1 MAETKPGSKKKWLYR
16 AMLILNF
23 VFVAALLI
31 SYLAP
36 FTHPKITTLPAMLA
50 LVFPILWLANALF
63 AIFWMLRLRYYFLFS
78 LLSLIIGL
86 NIFMRMVSISAPA
99 TREETVSDFKIIS
112 YNVRLFDQ
120 YKWRSDQD
128 YFTRDAVFGF
138 THSQHPDIVCFQEFF
153 HGNNTYFPTIGPFV
167 AASEAKNY
175 HVGYVKTVGD
185 KKHYGLATFTRFPI
199 VNRAEIQFEDAVSNS
214 GIFTDVV
221 VKTDTIR
228 IFNFHLESVRFS
240 QADYKFVSEVIDP
253 AVSGHSSSSRIIFYK
268 LHKAFLRRARQA
280 AVVRQYISQSP
291 YPVIVCGDFNDTP
304 ASFVYRT
311 ISKNLGDAFLE
322 AGTGLGTTYAGGL
335 PFLRIDYI
343 LHSPQLK
350 ALHYQKH
357 FVDYSDHYP
366 ISCSFSLELEES
378 SVGRKKVSN
387 PQ

>member
-1 MAETKPGSKKKWLYR
+1 MAEKKSGGKRKWPYR
-16 AMLILNF
+16 LMLFLNIL
-23 VFVAALLI
+23 FVAALLI

-36 FTHPKITTLPAMLA
+36 ITHPKITTIPAMLA
-50 LVFPILWLANALF
+50 LIYPVLWIINVLF
-63 AIFWMLRLRYYFLFS
+63 TIFWMLRLRYYFLFS
-78 LLSLIIGL
+78 LLTLMIGL
-86 NIFMRMVSISAPA
+86 NIFMRMISISAPTA
-99 TREETVSDFKIIS
+99 SEETVADFKIIS

-128 YFTRDAVFGF
+128 YFTRDAVFDF
-138 THSQHPDIVCFQEFF
+138 IHSQNPDIVCFQEFF
-153 HGNNTYFPTIGPFV
+153 HGNDTYFPTIGPFV
-167 AASEAKNY
+167 AISEAKNY
-175 HVGYVKTVGD
+175 HVGYVKTVGN

-199 VNRAEIQFEDAVSNS
+199 VRREEINFENAVSNS

-221 VKTDTIR
+221 AGADTIR

-304 ASFVYRT
+304 ASFVYCT
-311 ISKNLGDAFLE
+311 ITENLHDAFLE
-322 AGTGLGTTYAGGL
+322 AGTGLGTTYAGNL

-357 FVDYSDHYP
+357 LVDYSDHYP
-366 ISCSFSLELEES
+366 VSCTFSLEKESRREES
-378 SVGRKKVSN
+378 K
-387 PQ
+387 

>member
-1 MAETKPGSKKKWLYR
+1 MEESQSGGKRKWPYR
-16 AMLILNF
+16 AMLILNL

-36 FTHPKITTLPAMLA
+36 FTHPKISTVPAMLA
-50 LVFPILWLANALF
+50 LVYPVLWIINVIF
-63 AIFWMLRLRYYFLFS
+63 MIFWMLRLRFYFLFS

-86 NIFMRMVSISAPA
+86 NIFMRMISISAPTDGQEA
-99 TREETVSDFKIIS
+99 KTDFKILS

-128 YFTRDAVFGF
+128 YFTRDAVFDF
-138 THSQHPDIVCFQEFF
+138 IHSQNPDIVCFQEFF
-153 HGNNTYFPTIGPFV
+153 HGNDTYFPTIGPFV
-167 AASEAKNY
+167 AESEAKNY

-199 VNRAEIQFEDAVSNS
+199 VRREEINFEDAVSNS

-221 VKTDTIR
+221 IKTDTIR

-240 QADYKFVSEVIDP
+240 QADYKFVSEVMDP
-253 AVSGHSSSSRIIFYK
+253 AATVHSSSSKIIFYK

-304 ASFVYRT
+304 TSFVYRT
-311 ISKNLGDAFLE
+311 ISESLRDAFLD
-322 AGTGLGTTYAGGL
+322 AGTGLGTTYAGGI
-335 PFLRIDYI
+335 PFLRIDFI

-350 ALHYQKH
+350 AQHYQKYP
-357 FVDYSDHYP
+357 VEYSDHYP
-366 ISCSFSLELEES
+366 ISCAFSLEE
-378 SVGRKKVSN
+378 GRQEKSK
-387 PQ
+387 

>member
-1 MAETKPGSKKKWLYR
+1 MAEKKSGGKRKWPYR
-16 AMLILNF
+16 LMLFLNIL
-23 VFVAALLI
+23 FVAALLI

-36 FTHPKITTLPAMLA
+36 ITHPKITTIYP
-50 LVFPILWLANALF
+50 VLWIINVLF
-63 AIFWMLRLRYYFLFS
+63 TIFWMLRLRYYFLFS
-78 LLSLIIGL
+78 LLTLMIGL
-86 NIFMRMVSISAPA
+86 NIFMRMISISAPTA
-99 TREETVSDFKIIS
+99 SEETVADFKIIS

-128 YFTRDAVFGF
+128 YFTRDAVFDF
-138 THSQHPDIVCFQEFF
+138 IHSQNPDIVCFQEFF
-153 HGNNTYFPTIGPFV
+153 HGNDTYFPTIGPFV
-167 AASEAKNY
+167 AISEAKNY
-175 HVGYVKTVGD
+175 HVGYVKTVGN

-199 VNRAEIQFEDAVSNS
+199 VRREEINFENAVSNS

-221 VKTDTIR
+221 AGADTIR

-304 ASFVYRT
+304 ASFVYCT
-311 ISKNLGDAFLE
+311 ITENLHDAFLE
-322 AGTGLGTTYAGGL
+322 AGTGLGTTYAGNL

-357 FVDYSDHYP
+357 LVDYSDHYP
-366 ISCSFSLELEES
+366 VSCTFSLEKESRREES
-378 SVGRKKVSN
+378 K
-387 PQ
+387 

>member
-1 MAETKPGSKKKWLYR
+1 MEGSQSGGKRKWPYR
-16 AMLILNF
+16 AMLILNL

-36 FTHPKITTLPAMLA
+36 FTHPKISTVPAMLA
-50 LVFPILWLANALF
+50 LVYPVLWIINVIF
-63 AIFWMLRLRYYFLFS
+63 MVFWMLRLRWYFLFS

-86 NIFMRMVSISAPA
+86 NIFMRMISISAPTDGQESKA
-99 TREETVSDFKIIS
+99 DFKILS

-120 YKWRSDQD
+120 YKWHSDQD
-128 YFTRDAVFGF
+128 YFTRDAVFDF
-138 THSQHPDIVCFQEFF
+138 IHSQNPDIVCFQEFF
-153 HGNNTYFPTIGPFV
+153 HGNDTYFPTIGPFV

-199 VNRAEIQFEDAVSNS
+199 VRREEINFEDAVSNS

-221 VKTDTIR
+221 IKTDTIR

-240 QADYKFVSEVIDP
+240 QADYKFVSEVMDP
-253 AVSGHSSSSRIIFYK
+253 AATGHSSSSRIIFYK

-280 AVVRQYISQSP
+280 SVVRQYISQSP

-304 ASFVYRT
+304 TSFVYRT
-311 ISKNLGDAFLE
+311 ISKNLRDAFLD
-322 AGTGLGTTYAGGL
+322 AGTGLGTTYAGGI
-335 PFLRIDYI
+335 PFLRIDFI

-350 ALHYQKH
+350 AQHYQKYP
-357 FVDYSDHYP
+357 VEYSDHYP
-366 ISCSFSLELEES
+366 ISCAFSLEEE
-378 SVGRKKVSN
+378 GK
-387 PQ
+387 Q